1 MASTSTT
8 EEEFGRCP
16 PVRAPPAL
24 LPDDCL
30 FLFFGAASGWSRGS
44 PLALVEGPC
53 RRESDEDNDDDD
65 DDDKRD
71 EEGKVEAMYVE
82 LDDADDDDSSEEEDE
97 EEEEEDFFVLRL
109 GSSGAFDDRLCLRS
123 LRWR

>member
-8 EEEFGRCP
+8 EEFGRCP

-24 LPDDCL
+24 LPDCL

-44 PLALVEGPC
+44 PLALVEAPC
-53 RRESDEDNDDDD
+53 RRESDEDNDDDDDD

-82 LDDADDDDSSEEEDE
+82 LDDADDDDSSEEEE
-97 EEEEEDFFVLRL
+97 EEDEEDFFVLRL